1 MAAEPVAAKRPKPAR
16 KQVGNA
22 VAEFAAALDSQT
34 DECVLTLL
42 LKVYTFNCLL
52 RQDRE

>member
-1 MAAEPVAAKRPKPAR
+1 MAAEPLAAKRPKPAR
-16 KQVGNA
+16 KQVGNG

-34 DECVLTLL
+34 DECVLTLPR
-42 LKVYTFNCLL
+42 KVYTFDRLI